1 MTNML
6 MTSKISE
13 QSDPSQPSLSESIEI
28 VCHVQINN
36 DVQQVEEQLT
46 MHFNKNITIK
56 EILKEIVVN
65 FNSLFEAKNIGIR
78 FKPDGLE
85 YDLER
90 YSDEENVEKEQFQR
104 RKKLID
110 VNCTEFT
117 LLYSPQ
123 DIMLNFNRSKPIC
136 SSACF
141 II

>member
-6 MTSKISE
+6 MTNKISE
-13 QSDPSQPSLSESIEI
+13 QSGPSQPSLSELIGI
-28 VCHVQINN
+28 VCHVQIKN
-36 DVQQVEEQLT
+36 DVQQLEEQISLPF
-46 MHFNKNITIK
+46 HKNLTIK

-65 FNSLFEAKNIGIR
+65 FNSLFEAKNIGVK

-90 YSDEENVEKEQFQR
+90 YSKEENIEKEKFQR

-123 DIMLNFNRSKPIC
+123 DIMLNFNRSKSLC
-136 SSACF
+136 STACL